1 MNFSNRTKIIKR
13 ESLLSFFVETQQD
26 NLDFLGDDVQIV
38 FWSYA
43 PKTEEWLITG
53 RLEELY
59 GYSLNELSQFDFLDS
74 LLRIEDKETAVT
86 LHSYIEAQVP
96 FDVDYK
102 VTKKDGDE
110 LWVKTKGNP
119 VFDSDMSLLR
129 YNGVSRDITSK
140 IKKEQE
146 LAEEALQYQTLLEKS
161 AQAVYISQNGKYQY
175 ATQQMAELT
184 GYSLDELIGMNFDR
198 ILDEESI
205 KVAVQRAQAFLRG
218 EQLKSQEI
226 TIIRS
231 DKSKRIAELRSSLI
245 TYKEKPALMGT
256 LLDITEK
263 KQALERANHLAYF
276 DTLTGLPNRNLFY
289 KKFGPFLKAAKANHT
304 QAALLFIKLSQI
316 KTINETFGHSTG
328 DKVIN
333 EAAAKMESLAPQNG
347 FTGKYGDD
355 EFVVYFPYESK
366 EQVQKFADSI
376 IRELPHA
383 LSSDIKVKP
392 LIGIS
397 LFPEHGDEAETLLR
411 FADIAMYQSKLN
423 ENSQQDYHFYHL
435 DMMEKVLRTNK
446 LTNDLQK
453 GIEQNQFHLVY
464 QPKVWLA
471 SFDLEGVEALLRWE
485 HPEYGSISPAEF
497 IPLAEKSGHII
508 EIGRWVL
515 ESAIRDMQTVDLPLT
530 LNINIS
536 ARQLLQ
542 PSFIEEVKS
551 LIEGSSFPPG
561 RLNFEITES
570 IVIVDIE
577 QTIEKLQLLK
587 DLGIKISLDDFGT
600 GFSSL
605 SYLTILP
612 IDCLKLDRSFVNRID
627 ENPVEKKFLQNIIQ
641 GAYDL
646 NMEVVAEGIET
657 KEQAEILRSFS
668 CQKAQGYYFSKPLAF
683 THLLEY
689 IDSKA

>member
-1 MNFSNRTKIIKR
+1 MNFSNRSKIIKR
-13 ESLLSFFVETQQD
+13 DSLLSFFMETQQD
-26 NLDFLGDDVQIV
+26 NLDFVGDDVQIV
-38 FWSYA
+38 FWSYE
-43 PKTEEWLITG
+43 PETEEWLFTG
-53 RLEELY
+53 KLEQLF
-59 GYSLNELSQFDFLDS
+59 GYSINELSQFDFLDS
-74 LLRIEDKETAVT
+74 LLQLENAETAAT
-86 LHSYIEAQVP
+86 LYSYIEAQIS
-96 FDVDYK
+96 FDIEYK
-102 VTKKDGDE
+102 VTKKDGNVI
-110 LWVKTKGNP
+110 WVKTKGNP

-140 IKKEQE
+140 IMKEQE
-146 LAEEALQYQTLLEKS
+146 LAEEALQFQTLLEKS
-161 AQAVYISQNGKYQY
+161 AQAVYISQDGKYQY

-184 GYSLDELIGMNFDR
+184 GYKVDELIGMNFDR

-205 KVAVQRAQAFLRG
+205 RVAIQRAQAFLRG
-218 EQLKSQEI
+218 EQLRGQEI
-226 TIIRS
+226 TIVRK

-263 KQALERANHLAYF
+263 KKALERASHLAYH
-276 DTLTGLPNRNLFY
+276 DALTGLPNRNWFY
-289 KKFGPFLKAAKANHT
+289 KKFEPFLKAAKADNIH
-304 QAALLFIKLSQI
+304 AALLFIKLSQI

-328 DKVIN
+328 DKVIK
-333 EAAAKMESLAPQNG
+333 EAAAKMDSLTPQNG
-347 FTGKYGDD
+347 FIGKYGDD

-366 EQVQKFADSI
+366 EEVQKFADSI
-376 IRELPHA
+376 IRELPHT

-397 LFPEHGDEAETLLR
+397 LFPEHGDEAEALLR
-411 FADIAMYQSKLN
+411 FADIAMYQSRTN
-423 ENSQQDYHFYHL
+423 ENSLQNYHFYHL

-471 SFDLEGVEALLRWE
+471 SYNPEGVEALLRWE
-485 HPEYGSISPAEF
+485 HPEYGNISPLEF

-515 ESAIRDMQTVDLPLT
+515 ERAIREMQAVDLPLT
-530 LNINIS
+530 LNVNIS

-542 PSFIEEVKS
+542 PNFIDTVKS
-551 LIEGSSFPPG
+551 LIEVSSFPPE
-561 RLNFEITES
+561 RLNLEITES
-570 IVIVDIE
+570 IVIFDIE
-577 QTIEKLQLLK
+577 QTIEKLHHLR

-605 SYLTILP
+605 SYLTVLP
-612 IDCLKLDRSFVNRID
+612 IDCLKIDRSFINRID

-641 GAYDL
+641 VAYDL

-668 CQKAQGYYFSKPLAF
+668 CQKAQGYYFSQPLSFAN
-683 THLLEY
+683 LLEY
-689 IDSKA
+689 IESQA